1 MKEANLIIQDP
12 AGMHA
17 RPAGELVKIV
27 KSYPDC
33 QISLSSATRTVNA
46 SSMLSLLSL
55 GLKQGA
61 EVKISVSGAGE
72 NEALESIVNFISQMR

>member
-1 MKEANLIIQDP
+1 MKETSVIIQDP

-27 KSYPDC
+27 KSFPDC

-46 SSMLSLLSL
+46 SSMLSVLSL

-61 EVKISVSGAGE
+61 EVKVSASGAGE
-72 NEALESIVNFISQMR
+72 NDALEAIVQFISQMR